1 MKWNL
6 GTTNPEITGRYV
18 VTTNMG
24 DFYAFDYEQD
34 LNQWFDEMGNL
45 QDPPTKD
52 DIDKLKSVFT
62 PYGTHKIKE
71 YLINLFLHKFK
82 MNTNHIRLIKN

>member
-1 MKWNL
+1 MLTPEEINNKILVWL
-6 GTTNPEITGRYV
+6 GKSYQQGSTVFTKNWGNNV
-18 VTTNMG
+18 
-24 DFYAFDYEQD
+24 
-34 LNQWFDEMGNL
+34 NL